1 MRRALARLA
10 SVGPTSGDAMLYG
23 LGAAFALGIVLFS
36 TLGLYRQWGELALGP
51 YIFGTVVSAV
61 LAIVRRHKATAGPP
75 VATTTVTTTAAPPS
89 PRRRAWRS
97 PMTPRLIIAVCVPL
111 ALRRF
116 RTANA

>member
-23 LGAAFALGIVLFS
+23 LGAAFALGIILFS

-61 LAIVRRHKATAGPP
+61 LAIVRRHKATAGRPT
-75 VATTTVTTTAAPPS
+75 ATTTVRPRPPRPRPVAAPGGRP
-89 PRRRAWRS
+89 
-97 PMTPRLIIAVCVPL
+97 
-111 ALRRF
+111 
-116 RTANA
+116 